1 MLAVSTFVLELLH
14 IHSKEESAMNKART
28 SLPGAWVAARPILL
42 AGLSVV
48 ALLAIAGFTGRPAED
63 DDHHGD
69 QEASR
74 AAIDNF
80 WRVYH
85 GNQYSAIPQV
95 QAQLQSAIR
104 HDPENPTLYALL
116 GATHFWH
123 IGEYTRDP
131 NPNMSVLQQD
141 FPDAVASFGKAL
153 ELDYYSQHPIGYIND
168 DHLPGYLG
176 ITTVHLGQRNNDPN
190 LIAKGDQILDFAA
203 YQFPEFNN
211 FNRWAAHNTE
221 QKDSDS
227 YKNALDSLWQAL
239 DACAGTRIDRANP
252 DLKPYM
258 HLQTPVGR
266 KKACWSEGTIAP
278 HSFEGFM
285 FNLANG
291 LVKAGQVDAAG
302 VMYANAKYADHYST
316 WPYRKYLEEVAS
328 SDLNA
333 RAALYADGDGT
344 NDPPLGVPNR
354 GCSYCHATAPEP
366 EARQTSGQ
374 Q

>member
-1 MLAVSTFVLELLH
+1 
-14 IHSKEESAMNKART
+14 MNKTLISGR
-28 SLPGAWVAARPILL
+28 GIWVKARPILL
-42 AGLSVV
+42 AALSVF
-48 ALLAIAGFTGRPAED
+48 ALLAIAGFSGRPAED

-74 AAIDNF
+74 AAIDSF

-85 GNQYSAIPQV
+85 GNQYGAIPQV
-95 QAQLQSAIR
+95 QAQLQSAIQR
-104 HDPENPTLYALL
+104 DPDNPTLYALL

-123 IGEYTRDP
+123 IGEYMRDP

-141 FPDAVASFGKAL
+141 MPNAVVLFGQAL
-153 ELDYYSQHPIGYIND
+153 ELDYYSKHPIGYIND

-176 ITTVHLGQRNNDPN
+176 ITTVHLGQQNRDPS
-190 LIAKGDQILDFAA
+190 LIAKGDQMLDFSV

-211 FNRWAAHNTE
+211 FNRWAAHNTDP
-221 QKDSDS
+221 KDSDS
-227 YKNALDSLWQAL
+227 YKKALDSLWQAL
-239 DACAGTRIDRANP
+239 DACAGTTIDRANP

-258 HLQTPVGR
+258 YLQTPVGR
-266 KKACWSEGTIAP
+266 KKACWSEGAIAP

-291 LVKAGQVDAAG
+291 LVKAGQVQAAK
-302 VMYANAKYADHYST
+302 VMYANAKYADNYSA

-333 RAALYADGDGT
+333 RAALYADSDGS

-366 EARQTSGQ
+366 EAQSSGGH
-374 Q
+374 